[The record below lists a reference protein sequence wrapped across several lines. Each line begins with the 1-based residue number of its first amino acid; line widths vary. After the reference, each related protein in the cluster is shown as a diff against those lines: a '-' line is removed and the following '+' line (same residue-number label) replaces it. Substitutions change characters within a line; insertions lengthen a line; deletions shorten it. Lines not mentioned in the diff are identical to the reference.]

1 MTDYLVVY
9 TTKNEFYQNNNDT
22 TDHYEAFLEDKE
34 EAEKRY
40 KEVLKMDNLWSASL
54 CVPIQSDQYETS
66 TDYNG
71 AKLMAMNYID
81 KVEKLEE
88 FGMLPDTLI
97 IEVEGGC
104 LRAVHNDSNGYIVFD
119 WDNIKEEGKL
129 EEKEKE
135 LANILKLLEGL

>member
-9 TTKNEFYQNNNDT
+9 TKKNEFYQNNNDT

-66 TDYNG
+66 TDYKSQSNKITISSETWVELYATLSHYVLQYSSLDPLTETDENG
-71 AKLMAMNYID
+71 DERYTE
-81 KVEKLEE
+81 EKQDE
-88 FGMLPDTLI
+88 FCDI
-97 IEVEGGC
+97 VSEVEDI
-104 LRAVHNDSNGYIVFD
+104 LSLFF
-119 WDNIKEEGKL
+119 IKEK
-129 EEKEKE
+129 
-135 LANILKLLEGL
+135 N

>member
-22 TDHYEAFLEDKE
+22 TDHYEAFLDDKK

-66 TDYNG
+66 TDYKSQSNKITISSETWVELYATLSHYVLQYSSLDPLTETDENG
-71 AKLMAMNYID
+71 DERYTE
-81 KVEKLEE
+81 EKQDE
-88 FGMLPDTLI
+88 FCDI
-97 IEVEGGC
+97 VSEVEDILSG
-104 LRAVHNDSNGYIVFD
+104 FF
-119 WDNIKEEGKL
+119 IKEQ
-129 EEKEKE
+129 
-135 LANILKLLEGL
+135 NQ

>member
-66 TDYNG
+66 TDYKSQSNKITISSETWVELYATLSHYVLQYSSLDPLTETDENG
-71 AKLMAMNYID
+71 DERYTE
-81 KVEKLEE
+81 EKQDE
-88 FGMLPDTLI
+88 FCDI
-97 IEVEGGC
+97 VSEVEDILSG
-104 LRAVHNDSNGYIVFD
+104 FF
-119 WDNIKEEGKL
+119 IKEQ
-129 EEKEKE
+129 
-135 LANILKLLEGL
+135 N